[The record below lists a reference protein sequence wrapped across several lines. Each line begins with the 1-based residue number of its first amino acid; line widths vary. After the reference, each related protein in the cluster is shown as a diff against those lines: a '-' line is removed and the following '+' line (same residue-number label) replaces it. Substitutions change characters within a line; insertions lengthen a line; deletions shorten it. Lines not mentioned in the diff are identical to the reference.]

1 MSLIIDDESNEL
13 TTNELLIAILN
24 ELQVLN
30 MHMTEVTDTGFTAE
44 DVDDGYNL

>member
-24 ELQVLN
+24 ELQILN
-30 MHMTEVTDTGFTAE
+30 MHMTEVTDIGFTEE